1 MRTVIETQPMPK
13 LKVKKEFDPNKMT
26 SSRQIHMLKSK
37 MPAKPVVIKS
47 ESKQPIKQQAKPQLQ
62 STS

>member
-1 MRTVIETQPMPK
+1 MRQVIEAQPMPK

-37 MPAKPVVIKS
+37 DLVKPSAVKS
-47 ESKQPIKQQAKPQLQ
+47 ESKQPIKQQVK
-62 STS
+62 

>member
-1 MRTVIETQPMPK
+1 MRQVIEAQPVPK

-37 MPAKPVVIKS
+37 DLVKPSAVKS
-47 ESKQPIKQQAKPQLQ
+47 ESKQPIK
-62 STS
+62 